1 VARFTSLV
9 VLVALAVLAAGCSG
23 GSSKSAG
30 TTSESGGAARA
41 GETLTIYGFGTGD
54 DVAVNRAKIARKA
67 IAPAKVENP
76 EGAFAAQA
84 FLTRLASGNVPDLVY
99 LDRQQVATLAAKGA
113 LTPLNSCVQSQNVDR
128 SQYYPAALTEATYK
142 GQLYALP
149 EFTNQR
155 ALIVNNAAVKDA
167 GLNVSDVQTKDWA
180 KLKTV
185 TKKLTKQ
192 SGGKLTRIGFDPK
205 LPEFFILWAKAN
217 GADLLSKDGLHP
229 RFTDPKVVAALT
241 YAKSLIDEQ
250 GGWSK
255 FKAFRD
261 TWDFFGAKNQVA
273 EDQIGAWPMESW
285 YWNVIAQNSPKVS
298 VTAVPFTTRTG
309 KTLTYISGNGWAIPH
324 GAEHPELACTWMKAI
339 TSVNAWMTAA
349 KARAATARAKHQ
361 AFTGL
366 YTANRVAD
374 RRIQREIKS
383 AGSPQYAAAVKIL
396 TSIQDNAVTF
406 PASPAGVQVQQALTD
421 AINRVLVGSQQPQ
434 AALARAQSEA
444 QRAIDAAT
452 S

>member
-1 VARFTSLV
+1 MPLV
-9 VLVALAVLAAGCSG
+9 VLAALAVLSAGCSG

-54 DVAVNRAKIARKA
+54 DVAVSRAKIARKA
-67 IAPAKVENP
+67 IAPAKLDNP

-113 LTPLNSCVQSQNVDR
+113 LMPLNSCVQSQNVDR

-155 ALIVNNAAVKDA
+155 ALIVNKAAVKDA
-167 GLNVSDVQTKDWA
+167 GLKVSDVQTKDWA

-185 TKKLTKQ
+185 TQKLTKE

-229 RFTDPKVVAALT
+229 HFTDPKVVAALT

-273 EDQIGAWPMESW
+273 EDQVGAWPMESW
-285 YWNVIAQNSPKVS
+285 YWNVIAQNSPNAG

-309 KTLTYISGNGWAIPH
+309 KTLTFISGNGWAIPH

-349 KARAATARAKHQ
+349 KARAATARSKHQ

-374 RRIQREIKS
+374 RRIQREIKTG
-383 AGSPQYAAAVKIL
+383 GSPQYAAAVKIL
-396 TSIQDNAVTF
+396 TNIQDNAVTF

-421 AINRVLVGSQQPQ
+421 AINRVLVGTQQPQ